1 MISAITGMHTKK
13 ALDLNRGQGWQT
25 LSTKLTMYLEQKI
38 GIKWAR
44 EEKDIL
50 VKRNKGIFSGDW

>member
-44 EEKDIL
+44 EGHSSKKEQRDIFWRL
-50 VKRNKGIFSGDW
+50 VE

>member
-1 MISAITGMHTKK
+1 MHTKK